1 MGSTTA
7 SAIDRLQI
15 AVAERRRRVLSE
27 PERLALDAS
36 EELWDLSSRGLFS
49 VRRSGFGSYEIAGN
63 QYVGRATAPG
73 VELVIAEKVEGT
85 LPALIS
91 AATSGMVRVERA
103 PSPTAEFDRIARLLV
118 EEFTAAAGRYIA
130 SRRAPRYRYTPDSG
144 PVLAGSLDM
153 PATMRLQA
161 AGRIDQFA
169 FRRGE
174 IVRDAPLD
182 QLVLA
187 GLDELGRA
195 SRALE
200 LSPETVFEAR
210 WLAGALAEVRTEA
223 FSRLDQAELLS
234 IADSIAADRDSLI
247 EDADL
252 ARLASVVLLHQ
263 GFGGAETG
271 EETAPRSWFINL
283 ERLFEQAVRQTLAR
297 LLPTGVVDKGSRF
310 ERRMFV
316 GGADS
321 SRTNPDLVV
330 DGGGRLLAVGDV
342 KYKSLSEADA
352 EGRGFNE
359 RERGSRP
366 DLYQLLVHAA
376 SLSCRKAF
384 LVYVS
389 DAAYGC
395 RYLGRSATGCQ
406 TWIVQ
411 VRPQALQADL
421 ARLSDELELA
431 PS

>member
-1 MGSTTA
+1 MGSTA
-7 SAIDRLQI
+7 APPVDRLQV
-15 AVAERRRRVLSE
+15 AVAERGRRALSE
-27 PERLALDAS
+27 PEWLALDAS
-36 EELWDLSSRGLFS
+36 EELWDLCSRGLFS
-49 VRRSGFGSYEIAGN
+49 IRRSGFGSYEIAGN
-63 QYVGRATAPG
+63 QYVGRATVPG
-73 VELVIAEKVEGT
+73 LELVIAEKVEGT

-118 EEFTAAAGRYIA
+118 EEFTAAAGLYIA
-130 SRRAPRYRYTPDSG
+130 SRRAPRYRYRPDSG
-144 PVLAGSLDM
+144 PVLAGTLDM
-153 PATMRLQA
+153 PATMRLHA
-161 AGRIDQFA
+161 AGRIDRFA
-169 FRRGE
+169 FQRGE
-174 IVRDAPLD
+174 IVRDTPLD

-187 GLDELGRA
+187 ALDELGRA

-210 WLAGALAEVRTEA
+210 WLAGALAEVRTAA
-223 FSRLDQAELLS
+223 FSGLDQADLLS
-234 IADSIAADRDSLI
+234 IADSIAADRYSLAD
-247 EDADL
+247 DADL

-263 GFGGAETG
+263 GFGGEQAG
-271 EETAPRSWFINL
+271 GETAPRSWFINL
-283 ERLFEQAVRQTLAR
+283 ERLFEQAVRQTLDR
-297 LLPTGVVDKGSRF
+297 LLPARDVDKGSRF

-330 DGGGRLLAVGDV
+330 GDGTRLVAVGDV
-342 KYKSLSEADA
+342 KYKSLSEASG
-352 EGRGFNE
+352 EGRRPNE

-366 DLYQLLVHAA
+366 DLYQVLVHAA

-406 TWIVQ
+406 TWTVQ
-411 VRPQALQADL
+411 VRPHALEADL

-431 PS
+431 K